1 MSGLPQTVSKSVIA
15 RNPHLFSNASSL
27 TTPFAQD
34 ASLSPKRPSSRKS
47 VEERL
52 NKTERRWLAVLRERG
67 HHDAAPWRVRLVLA
81 NSVTYVPD
89 FYIPHTLG
97 KPTFFEVKG
106 AFQREKGEIKLRMAA
121 SQFPEFRFIKAT
133 WKSGR
138 WTETEVK
145 P

>member
-1 MSGLPQTVSKSVIA
+1 MNLPSTISKSVIA
-15 RNPHLFSNASSL
+15 LNPHLYGPAKIPAVLFIDPPRL
-27 TTPFAQD
+27 TEKP
-34 ASLSPKRPSSRKS
+34 RKS

-67 HHDAAPWRVRLVLA
+67 HHDAAPWRIRLVLA
-81 NSVTYVPD
+81 NGVTYVPD
-89 FYIPHTLG
+89 FYVPHTLG
-97 KPTFFEVKG
+97 KPTFFETKG

-133 WKSGR
+133 WADGR
-138 WTETEVK
+138 WTEAEVK